1 MRKLTT
7 SNTYN
12 HTIII
17 LPSNS
22 YYTKDLTFHTYYDL
36 QTIDDLY
43 LLSIKSCGHH
53 HSKDN
58 FKITIWLD
66 SNNPLL
72 NDEAFSKH
80 FEFYKNVG
88 IQSLPPQE
96 LISNPINQ
104 YILYKHG
111 GCYFS
116 PKFVFVRPMDSLFW
130 TYGRFVGVFQNGPSE
145 DIRDDMIISLK
156 PECRFFKQYM
166 DQESN
171 NNIVIF
177 PSSWID
183 PISVQNPFTTMNNY
197 EELYKSSPFN
207 ASMKSYC
214 VAYKNE
220 ESTLNTTPVNIDDH
234 SFIYTQLDIVNK
246 N

>member
-1 MRKLTT
+1 MRKLTS

-17 LPSNS
+17 VPTNS
-22 YYTKDLTFHTYYDL
+22 YYTKDLQFHTYYDL
-36 QTIDDLY
+36 HTIDDLY

-66 SNNPLL
+66 TNNPLL

-80 FEFYKNVG
+80 FEPFKNIC
-88 IQSLPPQE
+88 IQSLPSQE
-96 LISNPINQ
+96 SISNPISH
-104 YILYKHG
+104 YILYNHG
-111 GCYFS
+111 GCYFV
-116 PKFVFVRPMDSLFW
+116 PKFVFIRPMDSLFW

-145 DIRDDMIISLK
+145 DIRDDMIISLT
-156 PECRFFKQYM
+156 PECPIFKHYM
-166 DQESN
+166 DQERN

-197 EELYKSSPFN
+197 EELYKTSPFN
-207 ASMKSYC
+207 SSMKSFC
-214 VAYKNE
+214 VAYKKE
-220 ESTLNTTPVNIDDH
+220 TSTNNNPTDINDH
-234 SFIYTQLDIVNK
+234 SFISTQLDIVK
-246 N
+246 KI

>member
-17 LPSNS
+17 LPTNS
-22 YYTKDLTFHTYYDL
+22 YYSKDLKFHTYYDL
-36 QTIDDLY
+36 ETENDLY

-58 FKITIWLD
+58 FKITVWMD

-72 NDEAFSKH
+72 NDEYFLKQ
-80 FEFYKNVG
+80 FEHYNNIS

-96 LISNPINQ
+96 SITTPINQ
-104 YILYKHG
+104 YLLYTYG
-111 GCYFS
+111 GCYFL
-116 PKFVFVRPMDSLFW
+116 PKFVFIRPMDSLFW
-130 TYGRFVGVFQNGPSE
+130 TYGRFVGVFQDGPSE
-145 DIRDDMIISLK
+145 DIRDDMMISLT
-156 PECRFFKQYM
+156 PECPIFKHYM
-166 DQESN
+166 DKESD

-183 PISVQNPFTTMNNY
+183 PISVKNPFTTINNY
-197 EELYKSSPFN
+197 EELYNNSQFN
-207 ASMKSYC
+207 ASIKSYC
-214 VAYKNE
+214 VACKTE
-220 ESTLNTTPVNIDDH
+220 NTPPINIKKH
-234 SFIYTQLDIVNK
+234 SFISKQLDVVNNK
-246 N
+246 QYLK